1 MEKPHNTRSIKCC
14 ENYPAHIIPLSTSP
28 KCNNFLKHKRNFSHL
43 YFLSSEV
50 WACTSI
56 LHSKWEAGKLL
67 YFLLEA
73 VNLGGWWGEP
83 RILIFLPL
91 GSLTGSS
98 FLAING
104 GKLSLGCPGKMRIQS
119 TDLKN
124 QKIQFP
130 EGSMHIFSWSA
141 KLFCTYSKRRK
152 LSSLSSLPGNGS
164 WDIPKPTE
172 EMCVYFL
179 ALCSFLH
186 HLTFITI
193 LTKLKWRHKMWAS
206 GRLEKMS
213 YTLLQF
219 TAN

>member
-1 MEKPHNTRSIKCC
+1 MEKPHNIRSIKFC

-43 YFLSSEV
+43 YFFVKSEV

-56 LHSKWEAGKLL
+56 LHSKWGAVKSL

-104 GKLSLGCPGKMRIQS
+104 GKLFLGCPDKMRIQS

-141 KLFCTYSKRRK
+141 KLSCRYSIRIK
-152 LSSLSSLPGNGS
+152 LSSLNSLQGNGS
-164 WDIPKPTE
+164 WDTPKPTK

-179 ALCSFLH
+179 TLWSF
-186 HLTFITI
+186 F
-193 LTKLKWRHKMWAS
+193 
-206 GRLEKMS
+206 
-213 YTLLQF
+213 
-219 TAN
+219 